1 MTDKAAPTLTE
12 TLARMGLTHRPA
24 EHQGRREVV
33 DASGA
38 VVVTGSAGEVWAWV
52 HEQEAKR

>member
-1 MTDKAAPTLTE
+1 MLTLTE

>member
-1 MTDKAAPTLTE
+1 MTVQEVRDL
-12 TLARMGLTHRPA
+12 LVRCGLPGATVDSQLSR
-24 EHQGRREVV
+24 VWL